1 MTTAPTRQLIC
12 RNRRA
17 RYDYEIEET
26 VDAGLVLTGS
36 EVKALR
42 QGKAQLRDS
51 YATIRRGEIWLLKAH
66 ISPYEQANR
75 ENHDPERERKLLLH
89 RREIDRL
96 QGKLRNKGLTL
107 IPVDLFFEKSWA
119 KVTLGLARGK
129 RAYDKRHAIA
139 ERDADRRLRAV
150 MRDRQRR

>member
-1 MTTAPTRQLIC
+1 MTEPARQIIC

-26 VDAGLVLTGS
+26 FDAGLVLTGS
-36 EVKALR
+36 EVKSLR

-51 YATIRRGEIWLLKAH
+51 YAQVRKGEVWLLKSH

-75 ENHDPERERKLLLH
+75 ENHEPERERKVLLH

-96 QGKLRNKGLTL
+96 HGKLRNKGLTL
-107 IPVDLFFEKSWA
+107 VPLDLYFEKSFA

-129 RAYDKRHAIA
+129 RAYDKRRDIA
-139 ERDADRRLRAV
+139 ERDADRRIRAV
-150 MRDRQRR
+150 MKDRQRR